1 MAKPV
6 ISLQPSEAAVYAA
19 ASRIYAAYIASGHV
33 TAGNEN
39 GMIDRSVDEA
49 VQMAQLIEEKV
60 QSDQEF
66 T

>member
-1 MAKPV
+1 MNKPV
-6 ISLQPSEAAVYAA
+6 ISLQPSEMAVYAA
-19 ASRIYAAYIASGHV
+19 ASRIYSAYIASGHV

-49 VQMAQLIEEKV
+49 LQMAQLVEEKV